1 MPIKIKLQTAAF
13 LTEIRYKM
21 NKVPKNICVV
31 TGTRADYGL
40 LQGVMTCI
48 EASDNQNLQI
58 IATGTHLVEE
68 FGYTAH
74 QIEAD
79 GFHINKKIEILLASD
94 SPVSIVKTMALAEV
108 GFAESFQELSP
119 DIVILLGDRY
129 EILAAASTALMF
141 RIPVA
146 HIHGG
151 ETSEGAVDESI
162 RHAITKM
169 AHLHFATTVEHR
181 KRIIQMGENPNH
193 VFHVGAPGLD
203 HLDHLTLLDNQE
215 LSKILGP
222 KLDKP
227 YAVATYHPVTLPN
240 RPNLEALNNLL
251 AAVQEFPDM
260 QFIFTYPNSDTFAR
274 DLIGRLKSFSDGNS
288 QIVLTKSL
296 GQLNYLSAVNNAA
309 FVIGNS
315 SSGIIEVPSLGKP
328 SINIGDRQKGRI
340 AAESIIHCAEDT
352 SSIINAI
359 KTAMSDKAQSHAKNI
374 INPYKK
380 ANCSSQIFEH
390 IKNIDLQNIIRKPF
404 FDIKLT

>member
-1 MPIKIKLQTAAF
+1 MTKT
-13 LTEIRYKM
+13 
-21 NKVPKNICVV
+21 PKNICVV

-48 EASDNQNLQI
+48 EESDEPNLQI
-58 IATGTHLVEE
+58 IATGTHLAEE

-79 GFHINKKIEILLASD
+79 GFKINKKIEILLDSD
-94 SPVSIVKTMALAEV
+94 NPASIVKSMALAEV
-108 GFAESFQELSP
+108 GFAESFLELAP

-129 EILAAASTALMF
+129 EILTAASAALIF

-151 ETSEGAVDESI
+151 ETSEGAIDESI

-169 AHLHFATTVEHR
+169 AHLHFATTKEHQ
-181 KRIIQMGENPNH
+181 KRIIQMGENPNY

-203 HLDHLTLLDNQE
+203 QLDHLTLLDSQA
-215 LSKILGP
+215 LSKSLGY

-251 AAVQEFPDM
+251 AALQEFPNM
-260 QFIFTYPNSDTFAR
+260 QFIFTYPNSDTFGR
-274 DLIGRLKSFSDGNS
+274 DLIERLKSFSDGNS
-288 QIVLTKSL
+288 QILLTKSL

-315 SSGIIEVPSLGKP
+315 YSGIIEVPSLGKP
-328 SINIGDRQKGRI
+328 TINIGDRQKGRM
-340 AAESIIHCAEDT
+340 AAKSIIHCTEDKAN
-352 SSIINAI
+352 IINAI
-359 KTAMSDKAQSHAKNI
+359 KTALSDNAQSHAKNI

-380 ANCSSQIFEH
+380 ANSSSQIFEH
-390 IKNIDLQNIIRKPF
+390 IKSVDLHNIIRKPF
-404 FDIKLT
+404 FDIKFT